1 MGLLDNLKEKIFG
14 QKAKT
19 APPIE
24 RKQESTLDFKKF
36 EQEAFQTQVPDAT
49 GHAHNE
55 PKGNTVKD
63 ILQEKTEKLGEQV
76 IEKGREWK
84 EKAIALGDIL
94 GERAEALMQKAEA
107 EAAKEKKSEKE
118 SFFEKAHR
126 KGKEYDEKVND
137 SQRTFQDSLREAKK
151 STLTD
156 DFFTKAAKYANS
168 EYGTN
173 STKPTILT
181 SDTQKKQA
189 SKNDRN
195 DSDDLIED
203 AIIEK

>member
-1 MGLLDNLKEKIFG
+1 MGLLDNLKKKIFG

-19 APPIE
+19 PPPIE
-24 RKQESTLDFKKF
+24 NRQESTLDFKKF
-36 EQEAFQTQVPDAT
+36 EQEAFQTQAPDMLVNT
-49 GHAHNE
+49 QNE
-55 PKGNTVKD
+55 PKGSTVKD

-94 GERAEALMQKAEA
+94 GERAEALLQKAEA
-107 EAAKEKKSEKE
+107 EAAKEKKSEIE
-118 SFFEKAHR
+118 SFFEKAQR
-126 KGKEYDEKVND
+126 KGKEYDEKAND

-156 DFFTKAAKYANS
+156 DFFVKATKYANS
-168 EYGTN
+168 EYVTN
-173 STKPTILT
+173 STKPIIIPG
-181 SDTQKKQA
+181 DTQQKQG
-189 SKNDRN
+189 SKNEQN

>member
-19 APPIE
+19 PPPIE

-94 GERAEALMQKAEA
+94 GERAEALNAESRGRS
-107 EAAKEKKSEKE
+107 SE
-118 SFFEKAHR
+118 
-126 KGKEYDEKVND
+126 GKE
-137 SQRTFQDSLREAKK
+137 
-151 STLTD
+151 
-156 DFFTKAAKYANS
+156 
-168 EYGTN
+168 
-173 STKPTILT
+173 I
-181 SDTQKKQA
+181 
-189 SKNDRN
+189 
-195 DSDDLIED
+195 
-203 AIIEK
+203 

>member
-19 APPIE
+19 PPPIE
-24 RKQESTLDFKKF
+24 RKQESTLDFNKF
-36 EQEAFQTQVPDAT
+36 EQEAFQTQVPDT
-49 GHAHNE
+49 TSQNE

-76 IEKGREWK
+76 IEKGREGK

-94 GERAEALMQKAEA
+94 GEKAEALMQKAEA

-168 EYGTN
+168 EYGTK

-181 SDTQKKQA
+181 GDTQKKQS

>member
-19 APPIE
+19 PPPIE
-24 RKQESTLDFKKF
+24 RKQESTLDFNKF
-36 EQEAFQTQVPDAT
+36 EQEAFQIQVPDAT
-49 GHAHNE
+49 SQNE
-55 PKGNTVKD
+55 PKGNTVRD

-84 EKAIALGDIL
+84 DKAIAIGDIL
-94 GERAEALMQKAEA
+94 GEKAEALMQKAEA

-181 SDTQKKQA
+181 DDTQKKQA

>member
-19 APPIE
+19 PPPIE
-24 RKQESTLDFKKF
+24 RKQESTLDFNKF
-36 EQEAFQTQVPDAT
+36 EQEAFQTQVPDT
-49 GHAHNE
+49 TSQNE

-94 GERAEALMQKAEA
+94 GEKAEALMQKAEA

-168 EYGTN
+168 EYGTK

-181 SDTQKKQA
+181 GDTLKKQS

>member
-1 MGLLDNLKEKIFG
+1 MGLLDNLKKKFFG

-19 APPIE
+19 PPPFE
-24 RKQESTLDFKKF
+24 SRQESTLDFKKF
-36 EQEAFQTQVPDAT
+36 EQEAFQTLVPGNTSHSQSD
-49 GHAHNE
+49 
-55 PKGNTVKD
+55 PKGITVKD
-63 ILQEKTEKLGEQV
+63 ILQEKTEKLGERV

-94 GERAEALMQKAEA
+94 GERAEALIQKAEA

-168 EYGTN
+168 EYGTK
-173 STKPTILT
+173 STKPTILPE
-181 SDTQKKQA
+181 DTNKNQA

>member
-19 APPIE
+19 LPPIE
-24 RKQESTLDFKKF
+24 KKQESTLDFRKF
-36 EQEAFQTQVPDAT
+36 EQEAFQTQVPDNIGNT
-49 GHAHNE
+49 QNE

-84 EKAIALGDIL
+84 EKAIAFGDIL
-94 GERAEALMQKAEA
+94 GEKAEALMQKAEA
-107 EAAKEKKSEKE
+107 EAAKEKKNEKE

-126 KGKEYDEKVND
+126 KGKEYDEKAND

-151 STLTD
+151 SNLTD

-173 STKPTILT
+173 STKPTIIPG
-181 SDTQKKQA
+181 DTQQKQA

>member
-19 APPIE
+19 PPPIE
-24 RKQESTLDFKKF
+24 RKQESTLDFNKF
-36 EQEAFQTQVPDAT
+36 EQEAFQTQVPDT
-49 GHAHNE
+49 TSQNE

-94 GERAEALMQKAEA
+94 GEKAEALMQKAEA

-126 KGKEYDEKVND
+126 
-137 SQRTFQDSLREAKK
+137 
-151 STLTD
+151 
-156 DFFTKAAKYANS
+156 
-168 EYGTN
+168 
-173 STKPTILT
+173 
-181 SDTQKKQA
+181 
-189 SKNDRN
+189 
-195 DSDDLIED
+195 
-203 AIIEK
+203 

>member
-1 MGLLDNLKEKIFG
+1 MGLLDNLRKKIFG

-19 APPIE
+19 PSPIE
-24 RKQESTLDFKKF
+24 NRQESTLDFKKF
-36 EQEAFQTQVPDAT
+36 EQEAFQTQAPDILVNT
-49 GHAHNE
+49 HNE
-55 PKGNTVKD
+55 PKGSTVKD

-94 GERAEALMQKAEA
+94 GERAEALLQKAEA
-107 EAAKEKKSEKE
+107 EAAKEVKNEKE
-118 SFFEKAHR
+118 GFFEKAHR

-151 STLTD
+151 SALTD

-168 EYGTN
+168 EYVTN
-173 STKPTILT
+173 STKPTIIPG
-181 SDTQKKQA
+181 DTQQKQG

-195 DSDDLIED
+195 GSDDLIED

>member
-1 MGLLDNLKEKIFG
+1 MGLLDNLKKKIFG

-19 APPIE
+19 PPPIE
-24 RKQESTLDFKKF
+24 SRQESTLDFKKF
-36 EQEAFQTQVPDAT
+36 EQEAFQTQVPDAIDHT
-49 GHAHNE
+49 LSD
-55 PKGNTVKD
+55 PKGSTVKD
-63 ILQEKTEKLGEQV
+63 ILQEKTEKLGEHV
-76 IEKGREWK
+76 LEKGREWK

-107 EAAKEKKSEKE
+107 EAAKEVKNEKE

-137 SQRTFQDSLREAKK
+137 SKRTFQDSLREAKK

-156 DFFTKAAKYANS
+156 DFFAKAAKYANS
-168 EYGTN
+168 EYLTN
-173 STKPTILT
+173 STKPIIIPG
-181 SDTQKKQA
+181 DTQQKQG

>member
-1 MGLLDNLKEKIFG
+1 MGLLDNLKKKIFG
-14 QKAKT
+14 QKAET
-19 APPIE
+19 PPPIE
-24 RKQESTLDFKKF
+24 NRQESTLDFKKF
-36 EQEAFQTQVPDAT
+36 EQEAFQTQAPDMLVNT
-49 GHAHNE
+49 QNE
-55 PKGNTVKD
+55 PKGSTVKD

-94 GERAEALMQKAEA
+94 GERAEALLQKAEA

-118 SFFEKAHR
+118 SFFEKAQR
-126 KGKEYDEKVND
+126 KGKEYDEKAND

-156 DFFTKAAKYANS
+156 DFFAKAAKYANS
-168 EYGTN
+168 EYVTN
-173 STKPTILT
+173 STKPIIIPG
-181 SDTQKKQA
+181 DTQQKQG
-189 SKNDRN
+189 SKNEKN

>member
-19 APPIE
+19 PTPIE
-24 RKQESTLDFKKF
+24 RRQESTLDFNKF
-36 EQEAFQTQVPDAT
+36 EQQAFQTQVPDNIGKT
-49 GHAHNE
+49 QNDS
-55 PKGNTVKD
+55 KGNTIKD

-76 IEKGREWK
+76 IEKGRALK
-84 EKAIALGDIL
+84 EKAISVGDIL
-94 GERAEALMQKAEA
+94 GEKAEALIQKAEA

-181 SDTQKKQA
+181 NNSQKQQG

>member
-19 APPIE
+19 PPPIE
-24 RKQESTLDFKKF
+24 KKQESTLDFRKF
-36 EQEAFQTQVPDAT
+36 EQEAFQTQVPDISGQT
-49 GHAHNE
+49 HND
-55 PKGNTVKD
+55 PKSSTVKD

-107 EAAKEKKSEKE
+107 EAAKEKKTEKE

-126 KGKEYDEKVND
+126 KGQEYDAKAND
-137 SQRTFQDSLREAKK
+137 TERTFQDSLNDAKK
-151 STLTD
+151 SLISD
-156 DFFTKAAKYANS
+156 DFFSKAAKYANS

-173 STKPTILT
+173 STKPTIIPG
-181 SDTQKKQA
+181 DTQKKQA

>member
-19 APPIE
+19 TPSIE
-24 RKQESTLDFKKF
+24 REKESTLDFNKF
-36 EQEAFQTQVPDAT
+36 EQEVFQTQVPDAT
-49 GHAHNE
+49 GNTQNE

-76 IEKGREWK
+76 LEKGREWK

-94 GERAEALMQKAEA
+94 GEKAEALMQKAEA

-137 SQRTFQDSLREAKK
+137 SHRTCQDSLREAN
-151 STLTD
+151 TRTWTD
-156 DFFTKAAKYANS
+156 DFFATAAKYANS
-168 EYGTN
+168 NYGKNEKKTM
-173 STKPTILT
+173 ILT
-181 SDTQKKQA
+181 GDKQKK
-189 SKNDRN
+189 
-195 DSDDLIED
+195 
-203 AIIEK
+203 

>member
-1 MGLLDNLKEKIFG
+1 MGLLDNLKKKIFG

-19 APPIE
+19 PPPIE
-24 RKQESTLDFKKF
+24 NRQESTLDFKKF
-36 EQEAFQTQVPDAT
+36 EQEAFQTQAPDMLVNT
-49 GHAHNE
+49 QNE
-55 PKGNTVKD
+55 PKGSTVKD

-94 GERAEALMQKAEA
+94 GERAEALLQKAEA

-118 SFFEKAHR
+118 SFFEKAQR
-126 KGKEYDEKVND
+126 KGKEYDEKAND

-156 DFFTKAAKYANS
+156 DFFAKAAKYANS
-168 EYGTN
+168 EYVTN
-173 STKPTILT
+173 STKPIIIPG
-181 SDTQKKQA
+181 DTQQKQG
-189 SKNDRN
+189 SKNEQN

>member
-1 MGLLDNLKEKIFG
+1 MGLLDNLKKKIFG

-19 APPIE
+19 PPPIE
-24 RKQESTLDFKKF
+24 NRQESTLDFKKF
-36 EQEAFQTQVPDAT
+36 EQEAFQTQAPDMLVNT
-49 GHAHNE
+49 QNE
-55 PKGNTVKD
+55 PKGSTVKD

-94 GERAEALMQKAEA
+94 GERAEALLQKAEA

-118 SFFEKAHR
+118 SFFEKAQR
-126 KGKEYDEKVND
+126 KGKEYDEKAND

-156 DFFTKAAKYANS
+156 DFFAKAAKYANS
-168 EYGTN
+168 EYVTN
-173 STKPTILT
+173 STKPIIIPG
-181 SDTQKKQA
+181 DTQQKQG
-189 SKNDRN
+189 SKNEKN

>member
-19 APPIE
+19 PPPIE
-24 RKQESTLDFKKF
+24 RRQESTLDFNKF
-36 EQEAFQTQVPDAT
+36 EQQAFQTQVPDNIGNT
-49 GHAHNE
+49 QNNS
-55 PKGNTVKD
+55 KGNTIKD

-76 IEKGREWK
+76 IEKGRALK
-84 EKAIALGDIL
+84 EKAISVGDIL
-94 GERAEALMQKAEA
+94 GEKAEALIQKAEA
-107 EAAKEKKSEKE
+107 EAAKEKKSENE

-156 DFFTKAAKYANS
+156 DFFTKAAKYANN

-181 SDTQKKQA
+181 SNSQKQQG

-195 DSDDLIED
+195 DQDDLIED

>member
-1 MGLLDNLKEKIFG
+1 MGLLDNLTEKIFG
-14 QKAKT
+14 QKAMT
-19 APPIE
+19 PPPIE
-24 RKQESTLDFKKF
+24 RKQESTLDFNKF
-36 EQEAFQTQVPDAT
+36 EQEAFQTQVPDT
-49 GHAHNE
+49 TSQNE

-84 EKAIALGDIL
+84 DKAIAIGDIL
-94 GERAEALMQKAEA
+94 GEKAEALMQKAEA

-168 EYGTN
+168 EYGTK

-181 SDTQKKQA
+181 GDTQKKQS

>member
-1 MGLLDNLKEKIFG
+1 MGLLDNLKEKIFV

-19 APPIE
+19 PPPIE
-24 RKQESTLDFKKF
+24 RKQESTLDFNKF
-36 EQEAFQTQVPDAT
+36 EQEAFQIQVPDAT
-49 GHAHNE
+49 SQNE
-55 PKGNTVKD
+55 PKGNTVRD

-84 EKAIALGDIL
+84 DKAIAIGDIL
-94 GERAEALMQKAEA
+94 GEKAEALMQKAEA

-181 SDTQKKQA
+181 GDTQKKQA

>member
-1 MGLLDNLKEKIFG
+1 MGLLDNLKKKIFG

-19 APPIE
+19 PPPIE
-24 RKQESTLDFKKF
+24 NRQESTLDFKKF
-36 EQEAFQTQVPDAT
+36 EQEAFQTQAPDLLVNT
-49 GHAHNE
+49 QNE
-55 PKGNTVKD
+55 PKGSTVKD

-94 GERAEALMQKAEA
+94 GERAEALLQKAEA

-118 SFFEKAHR
+118 SFFEKAQR
-126 KGKEYDEKVND
+126 KGKEYDEKAND

-156 DFFTKAAKYANS
+156 DFFAKAAKYANS
-168 EYGTN
+168 EYVTN
-173 STKPTILT
+173 STKPIIIPG
-181 SDTQKKQA
+181 DTQQKQG
-189 SKNDRN
+189 SKNEQN

>member
-1 MGLLDNLKEKIFG
+1 MGLLDNLKEKFFG

-19 APPIE
+19 PLPFE
-24 RKQESTLDFKKF
+24 RRQESTLDFKKF
-36 EQEAFQTQVPDAT
+36 EQEAFQTQVHDNT
-49 GHAHNE
+49 GVTQNDS
-55 PKGNTVKD
+55 KGNTVKD

-84 EKAIALGDIL
+84 EKAKALGDIL
-94 GERAEALMQKAEA
+94 GEKAEELMQKAEA

-118 SFFEKAHR
+118 GFFEKAHR
-126 KGKEYDEKVND
+126 KGKEYDEKAND

-151 STLTD
+151 SNLTD
-156 DFFTKAAKYANS
+156 DFFTKAARYANS

-181 SDTQKKQA
+181 SDTQKNQ
-189 SKNDRN
+189 STKNDRN